1 MEIFGIGGPELL
13 FILVIAL
20 LLIGPRDLG
29 KTGRSVGRFLNQ
41 LYRSESWRTLN
52 EASRTLRNLPN
63 RLAREA
69 ALDELDQVRKDLV
82 KTSEDLA
89 DPAQDIK
96 KGMQAW
102 TSPHTGQAPVSTETD
117 STQSEIPKTEDEAK
131 S

>member
-29 KTGRSVGRFLNQ
+29 KTGRSIGRFLNQ

-52 EASRTLRNLPN
+52 EASRTLRTLPN

-69 ALDELDQVRKDLV
+69 ALDELDQVRKEMT
-82 KTSEDLA
+82 KTGEELA
-89 DPAQDIK
+89 DPARDIK
-96 KGMQAW
+96 QGLQAW
-102 TSPHTGQAPVSTETD
+102 TPAPDPRPVPPTAASTLPVS
-117 STQSEIPKTEDEAK
+117 SKPEDEAE

>member
-1 MEIFGIGGPELL
+1 MDIFGIGGPELI

-29 KTGRSVGRFLNQ
+29 KTGRSIGRFLNQ

-69 ALDELDQVRKDLV
+69 ALDELDQVRKEMA
-82 KTSEDLA
+82 KTGEALA
-89 DPAQDIK
+89 DPARDIK
-96 KGMQAW
+96 QGLQAW
-102 TSPHTGQAPVSTETD
+102 TPALDPEPIPPTVASTPPEK
-117 STQSEIPKTEDEAK
+117 PKADDEAG